1 MSIQAASVGGKEPD
15 GPARK
20 SWRNWAGNQH
30 ASPIAIHR
38 PKTEEEIASVVRHAS
53 ERGERVKA
61 FGSGHSF
68 TAIAVSDSHLLDLS
82 DYGRVLEVDQERGLV
97 TVQAGIKLTQL
108 CAELYARGLAME
120 DMGDVAYQSI
130 AGATSTGTHG
140 TGATFG
146 CIPTQIRAMRLVVGD
161 GSVLQ
166 CSADEN
172 PEVFKAA
179 RVGIGALGIVSTITL
194 QCSPAF
200 NLHALE
206 QAKPLDEVM
215 RDLDS
220 YVDGNEHF
228 EFFWQPGA
236 RNAFTK
242 RNNRTTAPEQALTKW
257 QNFRDDVLIGDIA
270 ANSLVKLDRLS
281 PAASRWLRR
290 QLPATG
296 REDYV
301 DRSYRVFT
309 SERRVKFL
317 EMEYFIP
324 REAAQDAMQSFRDFL
339 GRTGIAPSM
348 AIEMRFTAAD
358 DIPLSMSS
366 GRETCSFAI
375 HVRAHEGYQQYF
387 EGVETLMREFDGRPH
402 WGKLHFQTRETLRPL
417 YPQWD
422 EFQEIRARLDPK
434 GCFANPYLD
443 RVLGPVGG

>member
-1 MSIQAASVGGKEPD
+1 MSILATSVGGREP
-15 GPARK
+15 GGTPRR
-20 SWRNWAGNQH
+20 SWRNWAGNQQ

-38 PKTEEEIASVVRHAS
+38 PKTEEEIASVVQHAA

-82 DYGRVLEVDQERGLV
+82 DYRRVLDVDHERGLV
-97 TVQAGIKLTQL
+97 TVQAGIKLSKL
-108 CAELYARGLAME
+108 CEELHARGLAME

-146 CIPTQIRAMRLVVGD
+146 CIPTQIHAMRLVIGD
-161 GSVLQ
+161 GSVIQ

-172 PEVFKAA
+172 SEVFKAA

-194 QCSPAF
+194 RCSPAF

-206 QAKPLDEVM
+206 QAIPLDDVM
-215 RDLDS
+215 GDLDHYIDS
-220 YVDGNEHF
+220 NEHF

-236 RNAFTK
+236 HNAFTK
-242 RNNRTTAPEQALTKW
+242 QNNRTTAPEQPLSKW
-257 QNFRDDVLIGDIA
+257 RNFRDDILIGDVA
-270 ANSLVKLDRLS
+270 ANALVKLDRISS
-281 PAASRWLRR
+281 PASKWLRR
-290 QLPATG
+290 RLPVTA

-309 SERRVKFL
+309 SERRVKFV

-324 REAAQDAMQSFRDFL
+324 RAAAHDAMASYRKYLRD
-339 GRTGIAPSM
+339 TGTEPSM

-375 HVRAHEGYQQYF
+375 HVRAHEGFQQYF

-402 WGKLHFQTRETLRPL
+402 WGKLHFQTRETLQPL
-417 YPQWD
+417 YPMWD
-422 EFQEIRARLDPK
+422 DFQQIRARLDPE
-434 GCFANPYLD
+434 GRFANTYLD
-443 RVLGPVGG
+443 RVLGPAGG

>member
-1 MSIQAASVGGKEPD
+1 MSIQAASVGGSEPD
-15 GPARK
+15 GPERR

-38 PKTEEEIASVVRHAS
+38 PKTEEEIASVVAHAAA
-53 ERGERVKA
+53 RGERVKA

-82 DYGRVLEVDQERGLV
+82 DYGRVLDVDQQRGLV
-97 TVQAGIKLTQL
+97 TVQAGIKLSKL
-108 CAELYARGLAME
+108 CEELHARGLAME

-146 CIPTQIRAMRLVVGD
+146 CIPTQIRAMRIVVGD

-172 PEVFKAA
+172 PEVFQAA

-206 QAKPLDEVM
+206 QPIPLDEVM
-215 RDLDS
+215 QDLDS
-220 YVDGNEHF
+220 YIDGNEHF

-242 RNNRTTAPEQALTKW
+242 QNNRSSDPEQPLTKW
-257 QNFRDDVLIGDIA
+257 QNFRDDVLIGDVA
-270 ANSLVKLDRLS
+270 ANSLAKLDRLS
-281 PAASRWLRR
+281 PTASRWLRR
-290 QLPATG
+290 RLPATG

-309 SERRVKFL
+309 SERRVKFV

-324 REAAQDAMQSFRDFL
+324 REAARDALQSYRDFL
-339 GRTGIAPSM
+339 ARTGITPSM

-375 HVRAHEGYQQYF
+375 HLRTHEPYQQYF

-402 WGKLHFQTRETLRPL
+402 WGKLHFQTRETLQPL
-417 YPQWD
+417 YPEWD
-422 EFQEIRARLDPK
+422 QFQQLRARLDPD
-434 GCFANPYLD
+434 GRFANPYLD

>member
-1 MSIQAASVGGKEPD
+1 MSIQAARVGDKEPD
-15 GPARK
+15 SPSRK

-30 ASPIAIHR
+30 ASPIAIYQ
-38 PKTEEEIASVVRHAS
+38 PKTEDEISSVVRHAA
-53 ERGERVKA
+53 ERGEGVKA

-68 TAIAVSDSHLLDLS
+68 TSIAVSDSHLLDLS
-82 DYGRVLEVDQERGLV
+82 DYGRVLEVDQKRRLV
-97 TVQAGIKLTQL
+97 TVQAGIKMTQL
-108 CAELYARGLAME
+108 CEELYARGLAME

-130 AGATSTGTHG
+130 AGAISTGTHG
-140 TGATFG
+140 TGGKFG
-146 CIPTQIRAMRLVVGD
+146 CIATQIHAMRIVVGN

-172 PEVFKAA
+172 PEVFRAA

-215 RDLDS
+215 RNLDS

-236 RNAFTK
+236 RNVFTK
-242 RNNRTTAPEQALTKW
+242 QNNRTTELEQALTKW
-257 QNFRDDVLIGDIA
+257 QNFRNDVLIGDIA
-270 ANSLVKLDRLS
+270 ANSLVKLERLA

-290 QLPATG
+290 QLPVTV
-296 REDYV
+296 RENYV

-324 REAAQDAMQSFRDFL
+324 RAAAQDAMQRFRDFL
-339 GRTGIAPSM
+339 VRTGIVPSM

-387 EGVETLMREFDGRPH
+387 EDVETLMREFDGRPH
-402 WGKLHFQTRETLRPL
+402 WGKLHFQTWETLRPL

-422 EFQEIRARLDPK
+422 EFQELRARLDPE